1 MFEFDHEVGANVAVQ
16 MPVDEQVPNAIAV
29 MDEDERY
36 IMDLTAK
43 RSVQYC
49 SFKPETEDDEIV
61 LFNAMNNPT
70 KRLGDCIN
78 MTISVRHVFCEIV
91 DCTNRETGVTTKCP
105 RIVLIGDDGESYQ
118 AVSIGIF
125 SALKKIF
132 SIKGEPTTWKKPVH
146 LKVLQQSRGD
156 RKMLTF
162 EMVK

>member
-1 MFEFDHEVGANVAVQ
+1 MMEFVQDEVTTKEA
-16 MPVDEQVPNAIAV
+16 EQVFNAPTLV
-29 MDEDERY
+29 DEDERL
-36 IMDLTAK
+36 ILDLTAK

-49 SFKPETEDDEIV
+49 SFKPDNEEDEIV

-70 KRLGDCIN
+70 KRIADCIN

-91 DCTNRETGVTTKCP
+91 DCLNRETGAVTKCP
-105 RIVLIGDDGESYQ
+105 RVVLIGDNGESYQ

-132 SIKGEPTTWKKPVH
+132 AIKGEPSTWKKPVH
-146 LKVLQQSRGD
+146 LKVIQQTRGE

>member
-1 MFEFDHEVGANVAVQ
+1 MLEFVANENETKEA
-16 MPVDEQVPNAIAV
+16 EQVFNAPAV
-29 MDEDERY
+29 MDDDEHF

-43 RSVQYC
+43 RNVQYC
-49 SFKPETEDDEIV
+49 SFKPENEDDEII

-70 KRLGDCIN
+70 NRLGDCIN
-78 MTISVRHVFCEIV
+78 TVISVRHVFCEIV
-91 DCTNRETGVTTKCP
+91 ECTNRENGTVTKCP
-105 RIVLIGDDGESYQ
+105 RVVLIGENGESYQ

-132 SIKGEPTTWKKPVH
+132 AIKGEPSNWKKPVH
-146 LKVLQQSRGD
+146 LKVLQQTRGD

>member
-1 MFEFDHEVGANVAVQ
+1 MMEFVQDEAVTKEA
-16 MPVDEQVPNAIAV
+16 EQVFNAPTV
-29 MDEDERY
+29 VDDDERY
-36 IMDLTAK
+36 ILDLTAK

-49 SFKPETEDDEIV
+49 SFKPDNEEDEIV

-70 KRLGDCIN
+70 KRIADCIN

-91 DCTNRETGVTTKCP
+91 ECTNRDTGAVTKCP
-105 RIVLIGDDGESYQ
+105 RVVLIGDDGESYQ

-132 SIKGEPTTWKKPVH
+132 AIKGEPSTWKKPVR
-146 LKVLQQSRGD
+146 LKVIQQTRGE
-156 RKMLTF
+156 RKILTF